1 MIKTNRL
8 SFRIIIRVLI
18 ITTSLFVVIL
28 LGYNYYTSKIIREA
42 TKENAIELAG
52 NLAGRIEQIL
62 QPMEKIPEMVAST
75 MELGLIH
82 PDSLDVILQN
92 ILLKNPTIYGA
103 AIAFEPDYFPE
114 KGRHHMLYAHRE
126 NDKVNSVILGGD
138 NYNYFYMDWYQIPAI
153 MQKTYWTEPYYDEG
167 GGNTLMAT
175 YSVPFYCSRDGEKR
189 FAGIATVDLEL
200 DWLTDMVNAIRIF
213 DTGYAFML
221 SRNGIAVTHP
231 DRTMIMNK
239 SIFSNAEEWDT
250 PVMREIGRELIRGES
265 QFRQYSLPG
274 RPKLW
279 TYYRNLES
287 NQWSIMVVFPDREM
301 YASLR
306 AMNTMLIFFIL
317 AGMILLSLILSGVIN
332 RLSKPLVQVADSARS
347 IAAGNFNVQLPQI
360 TTRDEMQE
368 LRDAFAHMQIELST
382 YMFNLKEATAAK
394 EKIESELR
402 IARDIQMAMIPHT
415 FPPFPDLPQIDLF
428 AMLKS
433 AKEVGGDLYDFFIMD
448 KDKFCFAVG
457 DVSGK
462 GVPASLFMAMTR
474 TLLRT
479 IADREKSPALIME
492 SLNRSLAFNNESN
505 MFVTFFMGI
514 IDLRTGILSFSNA
527 GHNPPVLLSATGE
540 NKAFDISKSIPLG
553 LFEDFKY
560 TESSLQLNPGDRIFA
575 YTDGVTEAENKSDE
589 LFEEDRMFSILEKQR
604 QSSPRDMIRLMSV
617 AIEDHVGEH
626 PQSDDITMLTVAY
639 NG

>member
-8 SFRIIIRVLI
+8 SFRIIIRVFV
-18 ITTSLFVVIL
+18 ITTSLFVVIM
-28 LGYNYYTSKIIREA
+28 LGYNYFTSRIIREA
-42 TKENAIELAG
+42 ARENAIELAG

-82 PDSLDVILQN
+82 PDSLDVILQS
-92 ILLKNPTIYGA
+92 ILLRNPTIYGA

-114 KGRHHMLYAHRE
+114 KGTYHMLYSYRE
-126 NDKVNSVILGGD
+126 HDQVSSMMLGD
-138 NYNYFYMDWYQIPAI
+138 ENYNYFYMDWYQIPAI
-153 MQKTYWTEPYYDEG
+153 MQKTYWSEPYFDEG
-167 GGNTLMAT
+167 AGNVLMAT
-175 YSVPFYCSRDGEKR
+175 YSVPFYCTRDGERR

-200 DWLTDMVNAIRIF
+200 DWLTDIVNAVRIF

-221 SRNGIAVTHP
+221 SRNGVAVTHP

-239 SIFSNAEEWDT
+239 SIFSNAEEWDA
-250 PVMREIGRELIRGES
+250 PIMREIGRELISGKS
-265 QFRQYSLPG
+265 QFRQYTLPG

-301 YASLR
+301 YAGLR

-317 AGMILLSLILSGVIN
+317 AGLILLSLILSGVIN
-332 RLSKPLVQVADSARS
+332 RLSRPLVHFAASART
-347 IAAGNFNVQLPQI
+347 IAEGNFDTKLPRV
-360 TTRDEMQE
+360 TTGDEMQE
-368 LRDAFAHMQIELST
+368 LRDAFAHMQDELST
-382 YMFNLKEATAAK
+382 YIVNLKDATAAK

-415 FPPFPDLPQIDLF
+415 FPPFPDLPQVDLF
-428 AMLKS
+428 AVLKS

-448 KDKFCFAVG
+448 EDKFCFAVG

-479 IADREKSPALIME
+479 IADREKSPARIME
-492 SLNRSLAFNNESN
+492 ALNRSLAFNNESN
-505 MFVTFFMGI
+505 MFVTFFLGI
-514 IDLRTGILSFSNA
+514 LDLRTGNLHFANA
-527 GHNPPVLLSATGE
+527 GHNPPVILPANGGTKTFE
-540 NKAFDISKSIPLG
+540 AAKSIPLG
-553 LFEDFKY
+553 LFEDFIY
-560 TESSLQLNPGDRIFA
+560 QDATLQLDPGDKIFA
-575 YTDGVTEAENKSDE
+575 YTDGVSEAENKLNE
-589 LFEEDRMFSILEKQR
+589 LFDEVRMLAILEKHGQA
-604 QSSPRDMIRLMSV
+604 SPRDLIRLMDA
-617 AIEDHVGEH
+617 AIDLHVGEH

>member
-82 PDSLDVILQN
+82 PDSLDIILQN
-92 ILLKNPTIYGA
+92 ILLRNPTIYGA

-114 KGRHHMLYAHRE
+114 KGRYHMLYAYRE
-126 NDKVNSVILGGD
+126 NDKVHSVILGGD

-153 MQKTYWTEPYYDEG
+153 MQKTYWTEPYFDEG

-175 YSVPFYCSRDGEKR
+175 YSVPFFCTRDGEKR

-200 DWLTDMVNAIRIF
+200 HWLTDMVNAIRIF

-221 SRNGIAVTHP
+221 SRNGMAVTHP

-239 SIFSNAEEWDT
+239 SIFSNAEEWGA
-250 PVMREIGRELIRGES
+250 PIMREIGRELIRGES
-265 QFRQYSLPG
+265 QFRQYTLPG

-279 TYYRNLES
+279 AYYRNLES

-317 AGMILLSLILSGVIN
+317 VGLILLSLILSGVIN

-347 IAAGNFNVQLPQI
+347 IAAGNFNVKLPQI

-368 LRDAFAHMQIELST
+368 LRDAFAHMQRELST
-382 YMFNLKEATAAK
+382 YLINLKEATAAK

-514 IDLRTGILSFSNA
+514 IDLRTGILHFSNA
-527 GHNPPVLLSATGE
+527 GHNPPVLLSASGE
-540 NKAFDISKSIPLG
+540 IKAFDISKSIPLG
-553 LFEDFKY
+553 LFEDFVY
-560 TESSLQLNPGDRIFA
+560 TESSLQLKPGDQIFA

-589 LFEEDRMFSILEKQR
+589 LFEEERMFSILEQQR
-604 QSSPRDMIRLMSV
+604 QSSPRDMIRLMSI
-617 AIEDHVGEH
+617 AIEDHVGDH